1 MRNIDNNSID
11 ETLNHSVSI
20 VWFICYTEGQ
30 IARCETM
37 RYRCL
42 LSQMRRHN
50 VNVIFLGNAS
60 ALYVLKNKVQRYY
73 LTSNFITYYDYNLRK
88 IVLVTKAIQ

>member
-11 ETLNHSVSI
+11 ETLNHPVSI

-37 RYRCL
+37 RHRCL
-42 LSQMRRHN
+42 LSQMRRNN
-50 VNVIFLGNAS
+50 VNVIFLSNAS
-60 ALYVLKNKVQRYY
+60 SLYVLKNKVQRYY
-73 LTSNFITYYDYNLRK
+73 LTSNFIMYYDYNLRK
-88 IVLVTKAIQ
+88 IVLVSKAVQ

>member
-1 MRNIDNNSID
+1 M
-11 ETLNHSVSI
+11 
-20 VWFICYTEGQ
+20 CYTEGQ

-37 RYRCL
+37 RYRYL
-42 LSQMRRHN
+42 LSQMRRNN
-50 VNVIFLGNAS
+50 VNVIFKQCIATIR
-60 ALYVLKNKVQRYY
+60 VKNKVQRYY

>member
-1 MRNIDNNSID
+1 
-11 ETLNHSVSI
+11 
-20 VWFICYTEGQ
+20 
-30 IARCETM
+30 M

-42 LSQMRRHN
+42 LSQMRRLN
-50 VNVIFLGNAS
+50 VNVIFLSNES

-73 LTSNFITYYDYNLRK
+73 LTSNFITYYYYNLRK

>member
-30 IARCETM
+30 TARCETM

-42 LSQMRRHN
+42 LSQMRRNN
-50 VNVIFLGNAS
+50 VNVIFLSNAS
-60 ALYVLKNKVQRYY
+60 SLYVLENKVQRNY

>member
-11 ETLNHSVSI
+11 AALNHLVSI
-20 VWFICYTEGQ
+20 VWSICYTEGQ

-42 LSQMRRHN
+42 LSQMRRNN
-50 VNVIFLGNAS
+50 VNVIFLINAS
-60 ALYVLKNKVQRYY
+60 SLYVLKNKVQRYY
-73 LTSNFITYYDYNLRK
+73 LTTNFITY
-88 IVLVTKAIQ
+88 